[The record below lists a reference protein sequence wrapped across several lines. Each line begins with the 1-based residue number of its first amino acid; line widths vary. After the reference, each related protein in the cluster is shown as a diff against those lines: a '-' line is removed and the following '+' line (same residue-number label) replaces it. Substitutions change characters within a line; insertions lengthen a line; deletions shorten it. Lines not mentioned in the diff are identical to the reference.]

1 MISRS
6 LETTLN
12 ALALLAIS
20 AVLGV
25 AFLDQFAKGELPC
38 PLCLLQ
44 RAGFLL
50 LAIGPVLNVARGPRP
65 AHYGVTILAG
75 LIGAGFAMRQV
86 LLHIEPG
93 DAGYGAPFLGLHFYT
108 WAFVVFV
115 VAIAACAL
123 MLVLRAP
130 GEEPRAAGSAP
141 LRLTG
146 LSLVAVL
153 LVLAMAAANGVSTLL
168 ECGFAACPDNPTVY
182 RLLQ

>member
-12 ALALLAIS
+12 ALALIAIS
-20 AVLGV
+20 AVLAV
-25 AFLDQFAKGELPC
+25 AFFDQFANGELPC

-75 LIGAGFAMRQV
+75 LAGAGFAMRQV
-86 LLHIEPG
+86 LLHIQPG

-115 VAIAACAL
+115 VAVAACAAL
-123 MLVLRAP
+123 LILRAP
-130 GEEPRAAGSAP
+130 GEEPRTAGGRPA
-141 LRLTG
+141 RLTG

-153 LVLAMAAANGVSTLL
+153 LVLAMAGLNAVSTLA
-168 ECGFAACPDNPTVY
+168 ECGFAACPDDPTVY

>member
-20 AVLGV
+20 AVLAV
-25 AFLDQFAKGELPC
+25 AFFDQFANGELPC

-50 LAIGPVLNVARGPRP
+50 LAIGPVLNVARGPRS

-75 LIGAGFAMRQV
+75 LAGAGFAMRQV
-86 LLHIEPG
+86 LLHIQPG

-115 VAIAACAL
+115 VAIAACAAL
-123 MLVLRAP
+123 LILRAP
-130 GEEPRAAGSAP
+130 GEEPRAGGKP
-141 LRLTG
+141 VHLTG

-153 LVLAMAAANGVSTLL
+153 LVLAMAALNTASTVL
-168 ECGFAACPDNPTVY
+168 ECGFESCPDDPTVY

>member
-6 LETTLN
+6 FETTLN

-25 AFLDQFAKGELPC
+25 AFLDQFANGELPC

-50 LAIGPVLNVARGPRP
+50 LAVGPVLNVARGPRP

-75 LIGAGFAMRQV
+75 LLGAGFAMRQV

-115 VAIAACAL
+115 AAVAASAL

-130 GEEPRAAGSAP
+130 IEEARPAGTRAV
-141 LRLTG
+141 RLTG

-153 LVLAMAAANGVSTLL
+153 LVLAMAALNTASTLI
-168 ECGFAACPDNPTVY
+168 ECGFESCPDNPTVY

>member
-12 ALALLAIS
+12 ALALIAIS
-20 AVLGV
+20 AVLAV
-25 AFLDQFAKGELPC
+25 AFFDQFANGELPC

-75 LIGAGFAMRQV
+75 LAGAGFAMRQV
-86 LLHIEPG
+86 LLHIQPG

-115 VAIAACAL
+115 VAVAACAVL
-123 MLVLRAP
+123 LILRAP
-130 GEEPRAAGSAP
+130 GEEPRTAGGRPA
-141 LRLTG
+141 RLTG

-153 LVLAMAAANGVSTLL
+153 LVLAMAGLNAVSTLA
-168 ECGFAACPDNPTVY
+168 ECGFAACPDDPTVY

>member
-12 ALALLAIS
+12 ALALLAVS

-25 AFLDQFAKGELPC
+25 AFLDQFAKDELPC

-75 LIGAGFAMRQV
+75 LVGAGFAMRQV

-115 VAIAACAL
+115 AAVAACGL

-130 GEEPRAAGSAP
+130 GEEARPAV
-141 LRLTG
+141 RLTG

-153 LVLAMAAANGVSTLL
+153 LVLAMAALNTASTLV
-168 ECGFAACPDNPTVY
+168 ECGFDSCPDDPTVY